1 MTVVCLIR
9 HGETEWNAVGKLQGR
24 ENIDL
29 NKSGKQQ
36 AEKCGLY
43 LRENRWDVIISS
55 PLSRAKQTTKI
66 INQYMLKPV
75 KIIEMENFIERD
87 YGMASGLTIEDRVK
101 MFPNRN
107 YTNQEPREL
116 LKTRI
121 ITGLNIILK
130 KHANSNVILVTH
142 SAVINTI
149 LALISNNEIGSGKT
163 KLFTA
168 CISSIYYDQE
178 QWKIHKYNKID
189 HLQTDSQ

>member
-55 PLSRAKQTTKI
+55 PLSRAKQTAKI

-116 LKTRI
+116 LK
-121 ITGLNIILK
+121 
-130 KHANSNVILVTH
+130 
-142 SAVINTI
+142 
-149 LALISNNEIGSGKT
+149 
-163 KLFTA
+163 
-168 CISSIYYDQE
+168 QE
-178 QWKIHKYNKID
+178 
-189 HLQTDSQ
+189 L